1 MDTLLIDIGN
11 SAIKWRLNAQQGTSL
26 LDGFSLDL
34 LPEAD
39 RVVVS
44 CVRDGA
50 LLSGKTVEFVVSPTR
65 FKGFISSYE
74 QPETLGVDRFLAML
88 AGMEKYPDQTLLVI
102 DAGSALT
109 FDVIDD
115 QGQHQGGLIMPGLKT
130 LQQSFA
136 KFATDEVQV
145 FNKPLAKN
153 TEQAWA
159 GGTTQMF
166 VSAINT
172 QVGQY
177 LSHYSELKILLTG
190 GDAKWVSLRLAHP
203 ASIEQHLVL
212 DGLQI
217 YAQTPKD

>member
-11 SAIKWRLNAQQGTSL
+11 SAIKWRLNAQQGSSL
-26 LDGFSLDL
+26 LEKFSLDL
-34 LPEAD
+34 LPEAN
-39 RVVVS
+39 RIVAS
-44 CVRDGA
+44 CVGDCA
-50 LLSGKTVEFVVSPTR
+50 PLSNKAVEFVESPAR
-65 FKGFISSYE
+65 FKGFVSSYE
-74 QPETLGVDRFLAML
+74 APETLGVDRFLAML
-88 AGMEKYPDQTLLVI
+88 AGMEKHPNQTLLVI

-109 FDVIDD
+109 FDVIDN

-130 LQQSFA
+130 LQQSFT
-136 KFATDEVQV
+136 KFATDEMQV
-145 FNKPLAKN
+145 FNKLLAKN

-166 VSAINT
+166 VSAVNT
-172 QVGQY
+172 QLEQY

-190 GDAKWVSLRLAHP
+190 GDAKWVSLMLAHP